1 MLLSTCENLQ
11 PFIFSNNAEQL
22 AFLYET
28 YCFFIPS
35 RRFLANNLR
44 LPNQYTEILPILIL
58 HMALNFVSKFQV
70 HTTSTK
76 KVIKLRI
83 SVRNTLHQK
92 IRTLKTD

>member
-1 MLLSTCENLQ
+1 MLFSACENLQ

-28 YCFFIPS
+28 YCLFFIPS
-35 RRFLANNLR
+35 RRFLANNLK

-70 HTTSTK
+70 HTTSNK
-76 KVIKLRI
+76 KVIKLRS
-83 SVRNTLHQK
+83 SVY
-92 IRTLKTD
+92 